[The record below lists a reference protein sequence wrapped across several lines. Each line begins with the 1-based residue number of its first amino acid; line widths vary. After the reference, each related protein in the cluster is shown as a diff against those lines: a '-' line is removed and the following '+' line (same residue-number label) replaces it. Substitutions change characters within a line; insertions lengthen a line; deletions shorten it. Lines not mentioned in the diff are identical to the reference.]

1 MSIIYLNGRFVDQ
14 MDAGLDP
21 LDRGVLLGDGVFE
34 TIRCEEGQLLFH
46 VAHLARLA
54 RNARLVEIPWNQNP
68 EHLLEICHQALDANG
83 LKRGRLRIT
92 LTRGELA
99 GSPEIRDAMTAPTL
113 IVSTAPIDQ
122 EAIDAVRKR
131 GWQATVVTF
140 PINHRSPLAQVK
152 STSYQE
158 RLLARRQAT
167 RNGYDEGLMLNTDG
181 LLAEGVMTNLF
192 LVKGNRLVT
201 PPVEDG
207 ALPGVVRLKVG
218 LIASR
223 IGMEYVEESITV
235 QDLMEAD
242 EAFMTNAVLEII
254 PLVKVDGRPIAAGT
268 PGEKTARLYSEHRR
282 DVEMFLHTMRHG

>member
-1 MSIIYLNGRFVDQ
+1 
-14 MDAGLDP
+14 
-21 LDRGVLLGDGVFE
+21 
-34 TIRCEEGQLLFH
+34 
-46 VAHLARLA
+46 
-54 RNARLVEIPWNQNP
+54 
-68 EHLLEICHQALDANG
+68 
-83 LKRGRLRIT
+83 
-92 LTRGELA
+92 
-99 GSPEIRDAMTAPTL
+99 
-113 IVSTAPIDQ
+113 
-122 EAIDAVRKR
+122 
-131 GWQATVVTF
+131 
-140 PINHRSPLAQVK
+140 
-152 STSYQE
+152 
-158 RLLARRQAT
+158 
-167 RNGYDEGLMLNTDG
+167 
-181 LLAEGVMTNLF
+181 MTNLF